1 MANGNL
7 IAKRSISLASDT
19 GECARLDE
27 LVRGFLSDHA
37 LEKPELIHDLRLV
50 TEEILANIIR
60 HGYGDA
66 IDGRIEVTI
75 SLQANGLSLSFSDTA
90 PPFDPLTRGYDRDSD
105 HSDGGMGIHLVRS
118 LTDAQQYRRH
128 HGRNVFTV
136 TKDL

>member
-7 IAKRSISLASDT
+7 IAERSISLASDT
-19 GECARLDE
+19 RECARLDA
-27 LVRGFLSDHA
+27 LVRGFLRDHA
-37 LEKPELIHDLRLV
+37 REKPELIHDLRLV
-50 TEEILANIIR
+50 IEEILVNIIH

-75 SLQANGLSLSFSDTA
+75 SLKENSLSLSFSDIA
-90 PPFDPLTRGYDRDSD
+90 PPFDPLIRRYNRDSD

-118 LTDAQQYRRH
+118 LTDAQQYRRD